1 MTRLLPVR
9 ARDDILPQWRDTPIG
24 DLLRFHNLGEPL
36 GAHASASLVIGMCM
50 DNRKIMRMP
59 DNFAYVLRAGGAN
72 FRRAEFKLSFAIAVG
87 GARAIALIGHDQCGM
102 VGLHKRRQ
110 AFVCGLVEHAG
121 WTTEDAE
128 LHFEQWAPFFEIG
141 DAAAFVASE
150 AARLQRRY
158 PKIPVAAMMYLLE
171 DGLLYQV
178 APEPNRAHPSAFA
191 G

>member
-9 ARDDILPQWRDTPIG
+9 THADILPSWRGTPVA

-36 GAHASASLVIGMCM
+36 PGYASATLVIGMCM
-50 DNRKIMRMP
+50 DNRKSLRLP

-102 VGLHKRRQ
+102 VGLHTRRD
-110 AFVCGLVEHAG
+110 AFIEGLIRHAG
-121 WTTEDAE
+121 WGREEAE
-128 LHFEQWAPFFEIG
+128 LHFEQWAPFFEVG

-150 AARLQRRY
+150 ADRLQRRY
-158 PKIPVAAMMYLLE
+158 PKVPVAPLMYLIG
-171 DGLLYQV
+171 DGLLHQI
-178 APEPNRAHPSAFA
+178 APVDRGEQTGEFA

>member
-1 MTRLLPVR
+1 MTKLQPVDR
-9 ARDDILPQWRDTPIG
+9 AVDILPAWIDTPIG
-24 DLLRFHNLGEPL
+24 ELLRYHNFGEQLGT
-36 GAHASASLVIGMCM
+36 HASASLVIGMCM

-102 VGLHKRRQ
+102 VGLHNRREQ
-110 AFVCGLVEHAG
+110 FVAGLIEHAG
-121 WTTEDAE
+121 WTKAEAE

-150 AARLQRRY
+150 AARLQLRY
-158 PKIPVAAMMYLLE
+158 PRIPVAPLMYLLG
-171 DGLLYQV
+171 DGRLYQV
-178 APEPNRAHPSAFA
+178 TT
-191 G
+191 